1 MRFGDGMRE
10 NIELICDIAERI
22 LGAEQGADRGVLLEG
37 VAQSI
42 AEHMQA
48 EVCSIY
54 IYDERDQELVLRAT
68 CGLDPAAVNSVRLG
82 LDEGITGQA
91 VRELRPICVDRASM
105 ESSYKYF
112 PGIQEERFEAFL
124 AVPILRGVR
133 RIGALVVQTDSA
145 HAFEDSDITALRAIA
160 AQLAAMFESVKL
172 LNEAREGGVQL
183 EPRGGEVEH
192 GILRGRSASKGV
204 AVGTV
209 CLLDDTGLREET
221 GSDEPA
227 DVSEQRA
234 VFEEALQRTVD
245 QIKSLQLST
254 STQLEDVAVLIFSAH
269 QLILEDEQ
277 FSGRIR
283 ELIGQGMLA
292 QSAVTGVV
300 DEYVKVFSK
309 SQVPMIRE
317 KVLDVKD
324 LGSRLIRNLQPG
336 EGVEGDYQ
344 GKVIAVQELLPS
356 DILKFSAERVE
367 GLIICSGVTSHNA
380 IICRSLKIPMVA
392 VSRDAFA
399 SIQEGAPLLMDAGQ
413 GIVYFHPSEE
423 ILAQYRELEKTW
435 TALHSAADVSE
446 DRLTACGTRVEV
458 MANVNLL
465 SDLEPAREFKAN
477 GVGLYRSEFPFVV
490 RNDFPTEEEQT
501 SIYTRLV
508 DQMEG
513 RPVTLRTLDI
523 GGDKMLSY
531 YSNVNEANPFLG
543 MRAIRFSLQNR
554 DIFSQQLRA
563 FLRAGAGADARIMFP
578 LIASVD
584 DFLSARQIVYE
595 CMEQLDQQGVTFNRD
610 TQLGVM
616 VELPSAVEVVEEL
629 AAEADFLSIGSNDL
643 VQYMLAVDRTNEQ
656 VSDLYKGHHPAILRA
671 VSRVVRAANALKK
684 SVSICGD
691 LAAEERMIPF
701 LLGIGLR
708 SFSIDI
714 VNAPA
719 VQRVIERV
727 ALADAE
733 QEASD
738 LLALGRISEIES
750 YLASR

>member
-1 MRFGDGMRE
+1 MRE

-22 LGAEQGADRGVLLEG
+22 LGADQGADRGVLLEG
-37 VAQSI
+37 VARSI
-42 AEHMQA
+42 AEHMKA

-54 IYDERDQELVLRAT
+54 IYDERDQQLVLRAT
-68 CGLDPAAVNSVRLG
+68 CGLDQAAVGSVRLS
-82 LDEGITGQA
+82 LEEGITGQA
-91 VRELRPICVDRASM
+91 VRELRPICVDRAST
-105 ESSYKYF
+105 ESSYKFF

-124 AVPILRGVR
+124 AVPILRGTR
-133 RIGALVVQTDSA
+133 RIGALVVQADSE
-145 HAFEDSDITALRAIA
+145 HAFEDPDMTALRAIA

-172 LNEAREGGVQL
+172 LNEARNGGAQL
-183 EPRGGEVEH
+183 ESPVEEVER

-209 CLLDDTGLREET
+209 CLLDDSGLREEVESGLPVDT
-221 GSDEPA
+221 KE
-227 DVSEQRA
+227 ERA
-234 VFEEALQRTVD
+234 VFEEALQRTID
-245 QIKSLQLST
+245 QIKSLQLTT

-283 ELIGQGMLA
+283 ELIEQGVSA
-292 QSAVTGVV
+292 RGAVTAVV
-300 DEYVKVFSK
+300 DEYVDVFSK
-309 SQVPMIRE
+309 SQVPMIQE

-336 EGVEGDYQ
+336 EGSEGDYRGQ
-344 GKVIAVQELLPS
+344 VIAVQELLPS
-356 DILKFSAERVE
+356 DILKFSAEKVE

-392 VSRDAFA
+392 VSRDAFTT
-399 SIQEGAPLLMDAGQ
+399 IQEGAALLMDAGQ

-423 ILAQYRELEKTW
+423 ILTQYRELENTW
-435 TALHSAADVSE
+435 NALHSAADVNE
-446 DRLTACGTRVEV
+446 ERRTACGARVEV

-465 SDLEPAREFKAN
+465 SYLEPAREFKAN
-477 GVGLYRSEFPFVV
+477 GVGLYRSEFPFIV

-578 LIASVD
+578 LISSVD
-584 DFLSARQIVYE
+584 DFLSAREIVYE
-595 CMEQLDQQGVTFNRD
+595 CMDQLDQQGVAFNRD
-610 TQLGVM
+610 TRLGVM
-616 VELPSAVEVVEEL
+616 MELPSAVEVVGEL

-656 VSDLYKGHHPAILRA
+656 VSDLYKSHHPAILRA
-671 VSRVVRAANALKK
+671 IHRIVAAAQDAGKP
-684 SVSICGD
+684 VSICGD
-691 LAAEERMIPF
+691 LVTEVRLLPF

-708 SFSIDI
+708 TFSIDI
-714 VNAPA
+714 GNAPSLERSIA
-719 VQRVIERV
+719 EIRLDEAKEQARQLLDMGKISDIE
-727 ALADAE
+727 AFLSAH
-733 QEASD
+733 
-738 LLALGRISEIES
+738 
-750 YLASR
+750 

>member
-1 MRFGDGMRE
+1 MRE

-22 LGAEQGADRGVLLEG
+22 LGAEQGADRGVLLAG

-68 CGLDPAAVNSVRLG
+68 CGLDLAAVGSVRLG

-183 EPRGGEVEH
+183 EPRGVEMEH

-209 CLLDDTGLREET
+209 CLLDDAGLREET
-221 GSDEPA
+221 ESDEPV

-283 ELIGQGMLA
+283 ELIRQGMRA
-292 QSAVTGVV
+292 QGAVTGVV

-356 DILKFSAERVE
+356 DILKFSAEKVE

-392 VSRDAFA
+392 VARDAFTT
-399 SIQEGAPLLMDAGQ
+399 IQEGAPLLMDAGQ

-435 TALHSAADVSE
+435 NALHSTTDVSE
-446 DRLTACGTRVEV
+446 DRRTACGARVEV

-584 DFLSARQIVYE
+584 DFLSAREIVYD
-595 CMEQLDQQGVTFNRD
+595 CMEQLDQQGVCFNRD

-629 AAEADFLSIGSNDL
+629 AEEADFLSIGSNDL
-643 VQYMLAVDRTNEQ
+643 IQYMLAVDRTNEQ

-671 VSRVVRAANALKK
+671 VNRVVRAANTRKK

-719 VQRVIERV
+719 VQRVIEQV
-727 ALADAE
+727 ALGDAE

-738 LLALGRISEIES
+738 LLAMGRISEIEDF
-750 YLASR
+750 LNTT